1 MGFYKKD
8 ENQILAGE
16 NFVCS
21 PVVTLKAEDKD
32 TYEYPQDGWYWFD
45 TFDQAI
51 AFFAGVKDDSDSI
64 TPLQAELQ
72 LHRIGLLGRVKQ
84 MVASD
89 LVVEIYWSR
98 AQKFYKTD
106 SILLGMATALGLANE
121 QLDELFAE
129 ASKL

>member
-1 MGFYKKD
+1 MGFYKKVD
-8 ENQILAGE
+8 DDILKGE
-16 NFVCS
+16 NFVFS

-32 TYEYPQDGWYWFD
+32 SYEYPQDGWYWFD

-72 LHRIGLLGRVKQ
+72 LHKIGLLNRVKQ

-89 LVVEIYWSR
+89 PVVDIYWSR

-106 SILLGMATALGLANE
+106 SILLGMATALDLTSE
-121 QLDELFAE
+121 KLDELFDE

>member
-1 MGFYKKD
+1 MAFYKKD
-8 ENQILAGE
+8 ENQILTGE
-16 NFVCS
+16 NFVYS
-21 PVVTLKAEDKD
+21 PIVTLKAEDKD

-45 TFDQAI
+45 TFDKAI
-51 AFFAGVKDDSDSI
+51 TFFAGVKDDSDSI

-72 LHRIGLLGRVKQ
+72 LHKIGLLSKVKQ

-89 LVVEIYWSR
+89 PVVEIYWSR

-106 SILLGMATALGLANE
+106 SILLSMATALGLTNE